1 LLVFP
6 ESAVHGLLADVAE
19 PYRWMSYSLG
29 PDLAVIDTAR
39 NVLVGAYQFETK
51 PNAFS

>member
-1 LLVFP
+1 MASLSLSP
-6 ESAVHGLLADVAE
+6 NAES
-19 PYRWMSYSLG
+19 YRWMSYSLG

-39 NVLVGAYQFETK
+39 NVLVGAYEFETK